1 MNIQKDFEELLEL
14 LTKHKVKY
22 LIVGGYAVAF
32 HGYPRFTND
41 IDIFYEMSEENVR
54 KITECL
60 VNFGFS
66 YSEVNGKLFL
76 KKGNIIVIGVEPL
89 RVDFINDIDGVEF
102 ATAWEN
108 RIKGKYGS
116 VKVHFISKT
125 DLIKNKSK
133 TERLEDKVDV
143 EKLTEI

>member
-1 MNIQKDFEELLEL
+1 MNTQKDFEELLEL

-41 IDIFYEMSEENVR
+41 IDIFYEMSEENVK

-66 YSEVNGKLFL
+66 HSEVNGKLFL
-76 KKGNIIVIGVEPL
+76 KKGNIVVIGVEPL

-102 ATAWEN
+102 AAAWEN

-116 VKVHFISKT
+116 VEVHFISKT
-125 DLIKNKSK
+125 DLIENKSK
-133 TERLEDKVDV
+133 TQRSEDKLDV
-143 EKLTEI
+143 EKLTEM

>member
-89 RVDFINDIDGVEF
+89 RVDFINEIDGVEF
-102 ATAWEN
+102 NEAWKN

-116 VKVHFISKT
+116 VSVNFISRT
-125 DLIKNKSK
+125 DLIKNKSATK
-133 TERLEDKVDV
+133 KIEDKLDV

>member
-1 MNIQKDFEELLEL
+1 MNIQKDFEELLKL
-14 LTKHKVKY
+14 LTEHKVKY

-41 IDIFYEMSEENVR
+41 IDIFYEISEENVK

-66 YSEVNGKLFL
+66 HTEVDDNLFL
-76 KKGNIIVIGVEPL
+76 EKGNIVVIGVEPL
-89 RVDFINDIDGVEF
+89 RVDFINDITGVEF
-102 ATAWEN
+102 AAAWGS
-108 RIKGKYGS
+108 RIKSKYGS
-116 VKVHFISKT
+116 VDVHFISKK

-133 TERLEDKVDV
+133 TKRSEDKVDV
-143 EKLTEI
+143 EKLKEV

>member
-1 MNIQKDFEELLEL
+1 MNIQQDFEELLEL
-14 LTKHKVKY
+14 LIEHKVKY

-41 IDIFYEMSEENVR
+41 IDIFYEMSEENVK
-54 KITECL
+54 KITDCL
-60 VNFGFS
+60 VNFGLS
-66 YSEVNGKLFL
+66 NSEVNGKLFL
-76 KKGNIIVIGVEPL
+76 EKNNIIVIGVEPL

-102 ATAWEN
+102 AAAWEN

-116 VKVHFISKT
+116 VEVNFISKT
-125 DLIKNKSK
+125 DLIKNKLK
-133 TERLEDKVDV
+133 TKRSEDKLDV

>member
-1 MNIQKDFEELLEL
+1 MNIQRDFEELLEL
-14 LTKHKVKY
+14 LTKHSVKY

-41 IDIFYEMSEENVR
+41 IDIFYELSEENVK
-54 KITECL
+54 KITDCL

-66 YSEVNGKLFL
+66 HSEVDGKLFL
-76 KKGNIIVIGVEPL
+76 VKGNIVVIGIEPL

-116 VKVHFISKT
+116 VSVNFISKT
-125 DLIKNKSK
+125 DLIKNKSRIK
-133 TERLEDKVDV
+133 RTEDKLDV

>member
-76 KKGNIIVIGVEPL
+76 KKGNIIVIGDEPL

-108 RIKGKYGS
+108 RIKAKYGS
-116 VKVHFISKT
+116 VEVHFISKT

-133 TERLEDKVDV
+133 TERSEDKVDV